1 MAERGVTDR
10 EGVSQTNYGLFPI
23 IAVLRIKTV
32 VKPRFSAALVGGF
45 AGLAGLAG
53 LATFATT
60 NWSNSKVAIKRSLE
74 IRDKNGILEAEAKNM
89 KISSITVELHCY
101 TKQSVLQFVKDLKEN
116 EVKHRLE
123 EEFKKIGFDE
133 ELEVTLVNAEE
144 VFQREEEL
152 R

>member
-10 EGVSQTNYGLFPI
+10 VGVSQTNYGLFPI
-23 IAVLRIKTV
+23 IAFLRIKTV
-32 VKPRFSAALVGGF
+32 IKPRLGLALGGGLVG
-45 AGLAGLAG
+45 LAA
-53 LATFATT
+53 FVTT
-60 NWSNSKVAIKRSLE
+60 NWLNSKFAIRRSIE
-74 IRDKNGILEAEAKNM
+74 IRDENGKLEAEAKNM
-89 KISSITVELHCY
+89 KIGSITVELHCY

-116 EVKHRLE
+116 EVKRRLE
-123 EEFKKIGFDE
+123 EEFKKIGFDA

>member
-10 EGVSQTNYGLFPI
+10 VEVSQTNYALVPI
-23 IAVLRIKTV
+23 V
-32 VKPRFSAALVGGF
+32 AALQIKSASKPVRAV
-45 AGLAGLAG
+45 AGAGCAMG
-53 LATFATT
+53 LATYAMG
-60 NWSNSKVAIKRSLE
+60 NWLNSKGAVKRALE
-74 IRDKNGILEAEAKNM
+74 KRDENGKLEAEAKNM

-101 TKQSVLQFVKDLKEN
+101 TKQSVLQFVKDFKEN
-116 EVKHRLE
+116 EVKRRLE

>member
-10 EGVSQTNYGLFPI
+10 VGVSQTNYGLFPI
-23 IAVLRIKTV
+23 IAFLRIKTV
-32 VKPRFSAALVGGF
+32 IKPRLGAALAG
-45 AGLAGLAG
+45 GLAGLAG
-53 LATFATT
+53 LTAFATT

-74 IRDKNGILEAEAKNM
+74 IRDENGKLEAEAKNM

-101 TKQSVLQFVKDLKEN
+101 TKQSVLQFVKDFKEN
-116 EVKHRLE
+116 EVKRRLE